1 MMDQDDVVTETLAGV
16 LPRVWGSVQQ
26 VTRNE
31 VTSVALLTVLAGR
44 RLQPR
49 VHRHRDELWLVLDGI
64 LEVRVDSWTR
74 TARAGEVVWVP
85 RRTVHQLGASRDRA
99 VRLLH
104 VSFGVV
110 VDDDGLVIAGGADS
124 PPG

>member
-49 VHRHRDELWLVLDGI
+49 VHRHRDELWLVLDGN
-64 LEVRVDSWTR
+64 LEVSVDSWSR

-85 RRTVHQLGASRDRA
+85 RRTVHQLAAPRDRG
-99 VRLLH
+99 VRILH

-110 VDDDGLVIAGGADS
+110 VDDDSLVVAGE
-124 PPG
+124 P

>member
-1 MMDQDDVVTETLAGV
+1 MTDRDDVVTETLAGV

-31 VTSVALLTVLAGR
+31 LTSVALLTVRAGR

-49 VHRHRDELWLVLDGI
+49 VHRHRDELWLVLDGS
-64 LEVRVDSWTR
+64 LEVSVDSWSR
-74 TARAGEVVWVP
+74 AARAGEVVWVP
-85 RRTVHQLGASRDRA
+85 RRTVHQLGAPRDRD

-110 VDDDGLVIAGGADS
+110 VDGDGLVVAGEAVTPTG
-124 PPG
+124 

>member
-1 MMDQDDVVTETLAGV
+1 MMDQDDAVKETLAGV
-16 LPRVWGSVQQ
+16 RPRVWGSVQQ

-31 VTSVALLTVLAGR
+31 VTSVALLTILAGR
-44 RLQPR
+44 SLQPR
-49 VHRHRDELWLVLDGI
+49 VHRDRDELWLVLDGN
-64 LEVRVDSWTR
+64 LEVSVDSWSR

-85 RRTVHQLGASRDRA
+85 RRTVHQLGAPLDRG

-110 VDDDGLVIAGGADS
+110 VDEDSLVVAGD
-124 PPG
+124 P